1 MASLLNRFIS
11 LCKWPLAVI
20 LLLLFPTLLQQ
31 LWAVIQHIA
40 THVQHYQWLLVG
52 AGLYGVLW
60 FLGLRHSTMMRW
72 FSTLEH
78 ELTHALVA
86 ILTLNRVTG
95 LNATHNGGV
104 MQFQGFGNW
113 LITLAPYFIPTLSLV
128 VLGLMNLAKATYY
141 PMLFAVMG
149 FSMAYHLQ
157 STWHELHDQQPDLKQ
172 AGWLFCWL
180 FLPAANVVMALV
192 LLTALPNDTL
202 TWAKTQSSLWDALSH
217 WQAVLLSKR
226 L

>member
-20 LLLLFPTLLQQ
+20 LLLLLPTLLQQ
-31 LWAVIQHIA
+31 FWAVIKHMTA
-40 THVQHYQWLLVG
+40 HVLHYQWLLVG
-52 AGLYGVLW
+52 AGVYGVRW

-78 ELTHALVA
+78 ELTHAMVA

-95 LNATHNGGV
+95 LNATHTGGV

-113 LITLAPYFIPTLSLV
+113 LITLAPYFIPTLSLL
-128 VLGLMNLAKATYY
+128 VLGMMSLAKATYY
-141 PMLFAVMG
+141 PALLVVMG
-149 FSMAYHLQ
+149 FTIAYHVQ
-157 STWHELHDQQPDLKQ
+157 STWHELHGQQPDLHQ

-180 FLPAANVVMALV
+180 FLPAANVLMALI
-192 LLTALPNDTL
+192 LLSALPNDAL
-202 TWAKTQSSLWDALSH
+202 TWAKTQRVLLSALSH
-217 WQAVLLSKR
+217 WQTVLTR
-226 L
+226 